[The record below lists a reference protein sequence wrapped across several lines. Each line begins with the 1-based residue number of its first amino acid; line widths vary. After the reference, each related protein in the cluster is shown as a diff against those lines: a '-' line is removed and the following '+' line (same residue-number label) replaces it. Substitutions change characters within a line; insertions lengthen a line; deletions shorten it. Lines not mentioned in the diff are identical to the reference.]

1 MDWAYVL
8 LEAILWFK
16 VGTLGKSIIIY
27 NELEW
32 DGRIKMLG
40 IPMELSLMSNDL
52 LRREKGEDISLS
64 EII

>member
-52 LRREKGEDISLS
+52 LRRDKAEDISL
-64 EII
+64 